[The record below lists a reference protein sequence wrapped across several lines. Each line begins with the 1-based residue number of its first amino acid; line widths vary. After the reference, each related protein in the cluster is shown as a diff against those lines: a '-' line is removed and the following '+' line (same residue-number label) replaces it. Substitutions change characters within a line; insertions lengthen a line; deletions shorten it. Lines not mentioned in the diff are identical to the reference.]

1 MNSESVPL
9 KYFRRKGM
17 ALRPSG
23 DQSNGAFT
31 LSLISKQVLAFLYIS
46 F

>member
-31 LSLISKQVLAFLYIS
+31 LSLISKQVISIFYIY